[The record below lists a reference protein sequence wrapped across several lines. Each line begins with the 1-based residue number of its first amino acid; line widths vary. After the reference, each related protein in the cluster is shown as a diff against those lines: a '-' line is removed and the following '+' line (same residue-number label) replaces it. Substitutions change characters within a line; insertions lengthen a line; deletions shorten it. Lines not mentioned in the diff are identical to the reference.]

1 MVVDNQWSNPKENE
15 DVDFFN
21 ANKSALASN

>member
-21 ANKSALASN
+21 VNRSALASD